1 MNDPTD
7 THRIFIKEAAEYLG
21 ICERGLWTII
31 SRSRRA
37 AQGIYVE
44 GPTIKF
50 YQAGVRGKIWFKLEW
65 LDDFIRGNTITPIDA
80 RPVSILITKATTTKP
95 LTQHEALVRLRPP
108 KKVTRTER
116 TTSRSAPN
124 RPLAN
129 CP

>member
-1 MNDPTD
+1 MIETTNTR
-7 THRIFIKEAAEYLG
+7 RIFIKEAAEYLG
-21 ICERGLWTII
+21 ICVRSLWTIM

-50 YQAGVRGKIWFKLEW
+50 FQAGVRGKIWFKLEW
-65 LDDFIRGNTITPIDA
+65 LDDFIRQSTVTPIDA
-80 RPVSILITKATTTKP
+80 RPVSILVTKATTTKP

-108 KKVTRTER
+108 KKETRTER
-116 TTSRSAPN
+116 TISRSAPS